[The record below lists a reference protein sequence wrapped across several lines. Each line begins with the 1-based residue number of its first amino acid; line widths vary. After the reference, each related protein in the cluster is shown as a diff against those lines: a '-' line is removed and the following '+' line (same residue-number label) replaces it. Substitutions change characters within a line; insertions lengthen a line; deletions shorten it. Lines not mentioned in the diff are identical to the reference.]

1 MEQLFE
7 SLDIDLNEE
16 TKTKLTDA
24 FNKAVMKQTTELL
37 EEHVE
42 TKVAEAK
49 ELLEEEYQEKVENLE
64 DSLDGYLQ
72 SVVEEFMEDNA
83 PTYEQQIAEE
93 KVKTLLEMFDSMLKI
108 AGVQMVDINEAH
120 TDYHDENDLS
130 NKLDKAEDRINE
142 QQEALIEAKREADKY
157 LKGGVILEMKEGL
170 SMLEGE
176 KFEKLAD
183 MVTFSR
189 DESFVESL
197 ETIKESIIE
206 QRVFDKRYEDKMD
219 ESGFGKLPEDTFVE
233 KKVDVKKATDFSAYI

>member
-16 TKTKLTDA
+16 TKTKLTEA
-24 FNKAVMKQTTELL
+24 FDKAVMSKTVELMD
-37 EEHVE
+37 EHVS
-42 TKVAEAK
+42 TKVQEAK
-49 ELLEEEYQEKVENLE
+49 EILEEEYQEKIENLE
-64 DSLDGYLQ
+64 DSLDGYMQ
-72 SVVEEFMEDNA
+72 SVVEEFMEENA

-93 KVKTLLEMFDSMLKI
+93 KVKTLLEMFDSMLKV
-108 AGVQMVDINEAH
+108 AGVEMLDINEAH
-120 TDYHDENDLS
+120 EEYHNENDIS
-130 NKLDKAEDRINE
+130 NKLERAEEKINE

-157 LKGGVILEMKEGL
+157 LKGGVILEMKQGL
-170 SMLEGE
+170 SMLEAE

-197 ETIKESIIE
+197 ETIKESIID
-206 QRVFDKRYEDKMD
+206 QRKDSDKMD
-219 ESGFGKLPEDTFVE
+219 ESFDGKLPEDTFVE